1 MRNGVAQKPDLRLK
15 SIGRWPLL
23 RQENRVN
30 KIPISVYII
39 TQNEEHR
46 IACAIGSVVSWA
58 DEVIVVDSGSTDKTV
73 EVALA
78 AGAKVLHRD
87 WTGYG
92 PQKRFAENQCA
103 NNWVL
108 NLDADEEVTPA
119 LASEMQ
125 QAVDSAPERQAA
137 FLVRITDVLPE
148 EETPA
153 WFAYSYKV
161 LRLYNREFGQMSTH
175 EYQDRVELKSG
186 LTSGLQ
192 GRILHRSFVSWEET
206 IRKFNFYTTQVASA
220 RVSASKL
227 PSTLRLWLEFPAS
240 FLKVWLLRRM
250 IFRGTMGMAMSVSV
264 AYLNLLRLLKTREA
278 ASASAESV
286 EQAERIAA

>member
-1 MRNGVAQKPDLRLK
+1 M
-15 SIGRWPLL
+15 S
-23 RQENRVN
+23 
-30 KIPISVYII
+30 KIPVSVYII
-39 TQNEEHR
+39 AQDEEHR
-46 IACAIGSVVSWA
+46 IARAIGSVVSWA
-58 DEVIVVDSGSTDKTV
+58 DEVIVVDSGSSDDTV
-73 EVALA
+73 EVARS

-92 PQKRFAENQCA
+92 PQKRYAESQCA
-103 NNWVL
+103 NSWVL

-119 LASEMQ
+119 LAVEMQ
-125 QAVDSAPERQAA
+125 QAVDSAPENQAA

-148 EETPA
+148 ERTPA
-153 WFAYSYKV
+153 WFAYSYNV

-175 EYQDRVELKSG
+175 DYQDRVELTSG
-186 LTSGLQ
+186 LTSALQ

-206 IRKFNFYTTQVASA
+206 IRKFNFYTTQVATA

-227 PSTLRLWLEFPAS
+227 PTTIRLWLEFPAS

-278 ASASAESV
+278 A
-286 EQAERIAA
+286 AERSDVTEKTRRVAA